1 MTTASLAPT
10 SVSYFDEVIRHAY
23 IDLQVLADTMAPD
36 NIGVTQLKLYTLY
49 KLSSPIYSVVSL

>member
-36 NIGVTQLKLYTLY
+36 NIALLSLNFILYT
-49 KLSSPIYSVVSL
+49 S